1 MDTML
6 GEISSST
13 SPQRQ
18 VEIRRGGG
26 DRVRGSGARCPRRS
40 TQSSLDK
47 MVTAAQRTK
56 CAAPLSLPDL
66 EPSSSSQLLLLI
78 WRWIE
83 TSELE
88 KGRRSSMIPRI
99 YLPIVDKQGP
109 DRNAMAGKTGP
120 VVLALTFALAP

>member
-1 MDTML
+1 
-6 GEISSST
+6 
-13 SPQRQ
+13 
-18 VEIRRGGG
+18 
-26 DRVRGSGARCPRRS
+26 
-40 TQSSLDK
+40 